1 MSCSVLEKL
10 NELNL
15 TSDFVESNIQ
25 LKEQARSVV
34 CVKVGNFL
42 LPLGPC
48 HAGRLAVLFSSICVR
63 YYKRGMSIMAL
74 LTHLRKVNGGEQ
86 LLWFTV
92 RCWDSAS
99 VPGWCLWKWG

>member
-48 HAGRLAVLFSSICVR
+48 HAGRLAVLFCSICVR
-63 YYKRGMSIMAL
+63 VLQAGDVDYGSAHSFEKSQWWGATFVVYC
-74 LTHLRKVNGGEQ
+74 
-86 LLWFTV
+86 TV
-92 RCWDSAS
+92 L
-99 VPGWCLWKWG
+99 G